1 MTETR
6 STSDRRPLA
15 IGIALATALYA
26 VVYRFVPYEA
36 QAYLLWPFG
45 ALALYSGAR
54 LRLWQAVLLIF
65 LVQAGTDL
73 AFYAMNSWKIP
84 IATYMCFGLFVLLGV
99 CVRPLLRIHWLAAS
113 LGLFATSIVGYAIF
127 FFITNTAAWIENS
140 RQYYQPHTFETL
152 MQAYGEGLEFLRARP
167 WQFFSNPICVG
178 LVFGAHVLFARTFF
192 TSEQFGVEQSR

>member
-6 STSDRRPLA
+6 STSARPLA
-15 IGIALATALYA
+15 IGIALATAIYA

-36 QAYLLWPFG
+36 QAFLLWPFG
-45 ALALYSGAR
+45 ALALYTGAR
-54 LRLWQAVLLIF
+54 LRLWQAVLIVF

-84 IATYMCFGLFVLLGV
+84 MATYISFGLFVLLGV
-99 CVRPLLRIHWLAAS
+99 CVRPVLRKHWLPAS
-113 LGLFATSIVGYAIF
+113 LGLFATSIVGYGLF
-127 FFITNTAAWIENS
+127 FLITNTAAWIANS

-152 MQAYGEGLEFLRARP
+152 MQAYGEGLEFLRMRP
-167 WQFFSNPICVG
+167 WQVFSNPICVG
-178 LVFGAHVLFARTFF
+178 LVFGAHALLARTFF